1 MKTLGLDIGTTT
13 ISAVV
18 LDSEA
23 GVLDVLTE
31 SNDSFQNGPAYA
43 RIQDPVRIREIAMAS
58 VQKLLERH
66 PDLTA
71 VGVTGQM
78 HGILY
83 VDSQGQPVSPL
94 YTWQDNRGQEVREDG
109 RTWAQWMTD
118 VTGYEMAT
126 GYGMVTHAYN
136 LCHNLVPP
144 EAAAFCT
151 IADYLA
157 MVLSGQN
164 RPVIDATNAA
174 SLGAYDCRRGMFDTV
189 ALKRAGVGPELLPVI
204 ASNPLLGTGP
214 VGIPVTVG
222 IGDNQAS
229 FLGATGGATDAVLIN
244 MGTGGQISVYTDTYL
259 TTESMETR
267 PFPDGGW
274 LLVGASLAGGRSYA
288 LLEQFFR
295 QVVAMV
301 QGTSDSVYESMS
313 RALDHAGPVE
323 NIPDVITTF
332 MGTRKDPSRRGAISG
347 LGPDNFT
354 PLHLMYGVM
363 HGMAKELYTMYRSY
377 LDASGATPT
386 RMIGSGNGLQKNRQL
401 CRIFEETFGYPLTL
415 STNQEEAAC
424 GAARFAARHAH

>member
-288 LLEQFFR
+288 LL
-295 QVVAMV
+295 
-301 QGTSDSVYESMS
+301 
-313 RALDHAGPVE
+313 
-323 NIPDVITTF
+323 
-332 MGTRKDPSRRGAISG
+332 
-347 LGPDNFT
+347 
-354 PLHLMYGVM
+354 
-363 HGMAKELYTMYRSY
+363 
-377 LDASGATPT
+377 
-386 RMIGSGNGLQKNRQL
+386 
-401 CRIFEETFGYPLTL
+401 
-415 STNQEEAAC
+415 
-424 GAARFAARHAH
+424 